1 MSSNSE
7 WEIKSLTSSDDS
19 YQICQVP
26 LWVSLETIDFQINWQ
41 NTSGKRPIQP
51 NDERQYYED
60 LWMNNSSIM
69 KQLIVDK
76 VNTYR
81 DINDTNDTNDTTK
94 NIHSNEFSYLA
105 IRNFN
110 KGPYGIQ
117 ISHYRIVRDK
127 GCIPYAEYLLKF
139 RTPSYEYSSWNRYS
153 RFKKFSNDLFSS
165 RRFFYELVHTSC
177 SWNIML
183 ENKSY
188 FRNLNDYYLKKKC
201 LLLERFLQ
209 DALFEVDT
217 IDIFLFYFTQ

>member
-7 WEIKSLTSSDDS
+7 WEIKSLTSNEDS

-41 NTSGKRPIQP
+41 NTSGKRPIQS

-76 VNTYR
+76 VNTHH
-81 DINDTNDTNDTTK
+81 DTNDTAKD
-94 NIHSNEFSYLA
+94 ICINEFSYLA
-105 IRNFN
+105 IRNFY

-117 ISHYRIVRDK
+117 ISHYRIVKDK

-165 RRFFYELVHTSC
+165 KRFFYELVHTSC

>member
-81 DINDTNDTNDTTK
+81 DTNDTNDTTK

-153 RFKKFSNDLFSS
+153 KFKFFKISRLKNPKRIACSAVWHPAVFGINQILVQSKLFKS
-165 RRFFYELVHTSC
+165 RSIPSTFELCALRTATVRISQ
-177 SWNIML
+177 SL
-183 ENKSY
+183 KS
-188 FRNLNDYYLKKKC
+188 
-201 LLLERFLQ
+201 
-209 DALFEVDT
+209 
-217 IDIFLFYFTQ
+217 IDSLAS

>member
-19 YQICQVP
+19 YQICQVT

-76 VNTYR
+76 VTTHR
-81 DINDTNDTNDTTK
+81 DTNDTTK
-94 NIHSNEFSYLA
+94 NIYSNEFSYLA
-105 IRNFN
+105 IRNFY

-153 RFKKFSNDLFSS
+153 KFKKFSNNLFSS

-217 IDIFLFYFTQ
+217 IDIFLFYFTQQ

>member
-69 KQLIVDK
+69 KQLIIDK
-76 VNTYR
+76 VNTHY
-81 DINDTNDTNDTTK
+81 DTNYTNGTAKD
-94 NIHSNEFSYLA
+94 IYINEFSYLA
-105 IRNFN
+105 IRNFY

-117 ISHYRIVRDK
+117 ISHYRIVKDK

-153 RFKKFSNDLFSS
+153 KFKKFSNDLFSS
-165 RRFFYELVHTSC
+165 KRFFYELVHTSC

-201 LLLERFLQ
+201 LLLERSLQ

>member
-7 WEIKSLTSSDDS
+7 WEIKSLTSNEDS

-41 NTSGKRPIQP
+41 NTSGKRPIQS

-69 KQLIVDK
+69 KQLIVDN
-76 VNTYR
+76 VNTHH
-81 DINDTNDTNDTTK
+81 DTNDTAKD
-94 NIHSNEFSYLA
+94 ICINEFSYLA
-105 IRNFN
+105 IRNFY

-117 ISHYRIVRDK
+117 ISHYRIVKDK

-165 RRFFYELVHTSC
+165 KRFFYELVHTSC